1 MFPTSLK
8 KAQQFVRL
16 TSLSHKGMF
25 FQFRNLLNACI
36 FFFNISDVSDVKL
49 VAGGAIVIFC
59 VTVGEDSLAMMTQD
73 NVFVGTKLYATK
85 PVSTQNHED
94 KKKMCYS

>member
-1 MFPTSLK
+1 MLVF
-8 KAQQFVRL
+8 
-16 TSLSHKGMF
+16 
-25 FQFRNLLNACI
+25 

-94 KKKMCYS
+94 EKKCVILSFFFFHFPYCL